1 MCTSILPLTS
11 RSVLNISAAAH
22 AIRENASHGVCVYT
36 LPSVLRMKLCVTYLG
51 SRHVLSQP
59 KGVGGKGKPKE
70 KKEETPATQ
79 ALGAG
84 KESLQQRQSIG
95 GSTQADTDGTHSET
109 SAVNDCEP
117 GSFSVSG
124 QKPCEPCAAGSYMP
138 NSAARSC
145 IRCAQGTFQNAT
157 GATACDSC
165 GGDESSTTS
174 GAGAT
179 SAKDCGNFPAVT
191 GIQYMK
197 YENQADE
204 TMTTLDGHTAV
215 GDDSDW
221 KPTLYGGA
229 LGPWFGGW
237 WIAVYGKN
245 LGKSQADLL
254 DVRIGD
260 LACRKSVWLSSTSSA
275 CMVPR
280 GMGWNLPVT
289 VELAGGQQAAVES
302 KFSYEAPVVDS
313 YHPRNGPPRGGFW
326 VTIAGRNFG
335 HLDTSPTASVGGR
348 ICLETYWM
356 SNTQILCR
364 GPPGVGGPSML
375 HHVDITFESA
385 EHVQEMPRRLRNWV
399 RSVLHKAG
407 HSVSAKQNASK
418 PVVEIDL
425 KAAND
430 PASSA
435 LVAKG
440 DKSAD
445 KGKKAKPKKANT
457 ATSLAEMKQ
466 EWTER
471 EQEVK
476 AELSEVK
483 ASAREAELELLATY
497 LERVEER
504 DKEREEQEQAE
515 KARRLAEYQAVL
527 DAERKIREE
536 EEAAAQARQ
545 KQEEMRKAIDK
556 GTVEKK
562 LDKFT
567 KAREAARKKK
577 LLGDA
582 NAALA
587 LTKSCTDLVELDCKT
602 GNCKLITAPAL
613 ASAACVVADLE
624 KAANITRAAGM
635 QETEAAK
642 KAVALVFEI
651 QTGLETGNKFLKNA
665 EASVAKLAGK
675 EGVQVETDGK
685 AAKDVLGKAR
695 AAFQSAGV
703 SGKNGLASVDAL
715 QVKVDDMLEQVA
727 RKAEAEREKHA
738 QEGAAAVAKA
748 RLKMEEA
755 QFVEARAAHGTAVVE
770 YEMAGLKEK
779 MALELA
785 ALLEKIGEAE
795 EVATVRDAKAAALKR
810 KELEEEE
817 QRIAAE
823 KERVR
828 LEEEAKK
835 AAEEEQRLKQLAEQE
850 RREEEEERKKK
861 EAEEKKAREKREREE
876 AEARR
881 KREQED
887 KEKREREAEAL
898 RAAETK
904 LQEEATA
911 AAPGGDGASAGNLSD
926 VCSSVGGVQTCSKP
940 SPTASS
946 PSPPPSD
953 SATGPATDKAG
964 EVPATESAAA
974 AKAAADKMAA
984 DKAAAHEAAAKAAAE
999 QKAAAEAPSKLAAS
1013 SAAGQAPA
1021 AEKKAGLGMGVKPV
1035 MDAGKVQTGLQVA
1048 EYLCCTFHFLP
1059 VDARLVTCRTSLRV
1073 RASWVQWAC
1082 AHICACWSAF
1092 SLARSHMCAL
1102 SQVSKLVPTGAA
1114 AESGNVNEGD
1124 LLQAVDGVDVRL
1136 WPLKKLANE
1145 KVLSFALPQRN
1156 AIRIAYR
1163 TDACACLLRTKLERI
1178 ALLIRAWLTRAPVRA
1193 QILGQAGTEVVL
1205 TLKSPSGAVKEVK
1218 LVRR

>member
-1 MCTSILPLTS
+1 M
-11 RSVLNISAAAH
+11 
-22 AIRENASHGVCVYT
+22 
-36 LPSVLRMKLCVTYLG
+36 
-51 SRHVLSQP
+51 
-59 KGVGGKGKPKE
+59 
-70 KKEETPATQ
+70 
-79 ALGAG
+79 
-84 KESLQQRQSIG
+84 
-95 GSTQADTDGTHSET
+95 
-109 SAVNDCEP
+109 
-117 GSFSVSG
+117 
-124 QKPCEPCAAGSYMP
+124 
-138 NSAARSC
+138 
-145 IRCAQGTFQNAT
+145 
-157 GATACDSC
+157 
-165 GGDESSTTS
+165 
-174 GAGAT
+174 
-179 SAKDCGNFPAVT
+179 
-191 GIQYMK
+191 
-197 YENQADE
+197 
-204 TMTTLDGHTAV
+204 
-215 GDDSDW
+215 
-221 KPTLYGGA
+221 
-229 LGPWFGGW
+229 
-237 WIAVYGKN
+237 
-245 LGKSQADLL
+245 
-254 DVRIGD
+254 
-260 LACRKSVWLSSTSSA
+260 
-275 CMVPR
+275 
-280 GMGWNLPVT
+280 
-289 VELAGGQQAAVES
+289 
-302 KFSYEAPVVDS
+302 
-313 YHPRNGPPRGGFW
+313 
-326 VTIAGRNFG
+326 
-335 HLDTSPTASVGGR
+335 
-348 ICLETYWM
+348 
-356 SNTQILCR
+356 
-364 GPPGVGGPSML
+364 

-953 SATGPATDKAG
+953 SATGPATDKTG

-1035 MDAGKVQTGLQVA
+1035 MDAGKVQTGLQV
-1048 EYLCCTFHFLP
+1048 
-1059 VDARLVTCRTSLRV
+1059 
-1073 RASWVQWAC
+1073 
-1082 AHICACWSAF
+1082 
-1092 SLARSHMCAL
+1092 
-1102 SQVSKLVPTGAA
+1102 SKLVPTGAA

-1145 KVLSFALPQRN
+1145 K
-1156 AIRIAYR
+1156 
-1163 TDACACLLRTKLERI
+1163 
-1178 ALLIRAWLTRAPVRA
+1178 
-1193 QILGQAGTEVVL
+1193 ILGQAGTEVVL